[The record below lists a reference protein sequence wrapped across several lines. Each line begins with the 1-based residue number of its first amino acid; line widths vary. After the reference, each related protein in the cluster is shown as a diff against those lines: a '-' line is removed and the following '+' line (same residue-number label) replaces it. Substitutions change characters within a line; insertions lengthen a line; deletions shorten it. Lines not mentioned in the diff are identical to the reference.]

1 MKDAKYQLVL
11 LRHGESTWNEENKFT
26 GWYDCM
32 LSTKGTNE
40 AINAGKLLKEEGF
53 EFDIAFTS
61 VLSRAI
67 RTLWHV
73 LEQTGFMYI
82 PVNHAWE
89 LNERHYGGLQG
100 LDKKATVEKYG
111 TEQVNIWRR
120 SYDIT
125 PPPCEKTS
133 EHYPGNIK
141 RYKNIPEALKIT
153 TESLKTTGER
163 VIPYW
168 EKTIA
173 PTIKTGQKV
182 VIAAHGNSLRSLVKY
197 LDGIS
202 ENEIAELN
210 IPTGVPLVYDL
221 DEDLRPVP
229 HKDAIAPLK
238 GRYVGNQADIRA
250 RIEGVKAQTAVKK

>member
-1 MKDAKYQLVL
+1 M
-11 LRHGESTWNEENKFT
+11 
-26 GWYDCM
+26 
-32 LSTKGTNE
+32 
-40 AINAGKLLKEEGF
+40 
-53 EFDIAFTS
+53 
-61 VLSRAI
+61 LSRAI

-82 PVNHAWE
+82 PVTHAWE

-125 PPPCEKTS
+125 PPPCETTS
-133 EHYPGNIK
+133 EHYPSNIK
-141 RYKNIPEALKIT
+141 RYQNIPEAAKIK

-168 EKTIA
+168 DKTIA
-173 PTIKTGQKV
+173 PTIKSGKKV
-182 VIAAHGNSLRSLVKY
+182 VIAAHGNSLRSLVKF

-221 DEDLRPVP
+221 DENLKPIP
-229 HKDAIAPLK
+229 HKDSIAPLK
-238 GRYVGNQADIRA
+238 GRYIGNQADIRA

>member
-1 MKDAKYQLVL
+1 
-11 LRHGESTWNEENKFT
+11 
-26 GWYDCM
+26 M

-40 AINAGKLLKEEGF
+40 AIAAGKLLKDEGY
-53 EFDIAFTS
+53 EFDIAYTS
-61 VLSRAI
+61 MLSRAI

-73 LEQTGFMYI
+73 LEQTGFMFI
-82 PVNHAWE
+82 PINHAWE

-111 TEQVNIWRR
+111 TDQVNIWRR
-120 SYDIT
+120 SYDIP

-133 EHYPGNIK
+133 EHYPGNIN
-141 RYKNIPEALKIT
+141 RYKNIPEAVKIT

-168 EKTIA
+168 EKDIA
-173 PTIKTGQKV
+173 PTIKSGKKV

-221 DEDLRPVP
+221 DENLKPVP

-238 GRYVGNQADIRA
+238 GRYVGNQVDIRA